1 MIIKSMSRKA
11 PTFKQLIEYMEK
23 ERGHRA
29 IIHNLYCSE
38 SAEQKE
44 IIKQF
49 EENAQHLPKRKN
61 GNYLYHEV
69 LTLENKHDL
78 DSKKLS
84 NLLTELGEMYLKERA
99 KNQLAFAYIHTDT
112 KNHHIHFCIS
122 ANELQSEKRK
132 RLSKAEFSK
141 IQQKLE
147 THILEKYPE
156 LNQSEIYNKSLSQEQ
171 MKTSTRE
178 QAYKKRT
185 GKLSKKEEM
194 KNKLHGIFEQANS
207 IKELNKLLVKNGFKL
222 YQRGQTVGV
231 VNLATNRKHR
241 LKTLGLLPHYEAT
254 KSRFTE
260 IEPKQKEKTTEQ
272 QRADELN
279 KVYSRKKNRD
289 FER

>member
-11 PTFKQLIEYMEK
+11 PTFKQLIKYMEK

-29 IIHNLYCSE
+29 IIHNLYCSK
-38 SAEQKE
+38 SAEQEE

-84 NLLTELGEMYLKERA
+84 NLLTELGEMYLEERA
-99 KNQLAFAYIHTDT
+99 SNQLAFAYIHTDT

-122 ANELQSEKRK
+122 ANELESEKRK
-132 RLSKAEFSK
+132 RLSKAKFSQ
-141 IQQKLE
+141 IQKKLE
-147 THILEKYPE
+147 NHILENHPE
-156 LNQSEIYNKSLSQEQ
+156 LNQSEIYNKSLPQEQ
-171 MKTSTRE
+171 MKTSSRE
-178 QAYKKRT
+178 QEYKKRT
-185 GKLSKKEEM
+185 GKLSKKEEL

-207 IKELNKLLVKNGFKL
+207 IEELNKLLAENGFKL

-231 VNLATNRKHR
+231 INLETNRKHR
-241 LKTLGLLPHYEAT
+241 LKTLGILPHYEAT
-254 KSRFTE
+254 KSRFTAE
-260 IEPKQKEKTTEQ
+260 PEQEKSDLDRIIERKRENEKRQSKE
-272 QRADELN
+272 R
-279 KVYSRKKNRD
+279 
-289 FER
+289 

>member
-1 MIIKSMSRKA
+1 MSRKA
-11 PTFKQLIEYMEK
+11 PTFKQLIAYMEK
-23 ERGHRA
+23 GRGHRA

-38 SAEQKE
+38 SAEQEE

-84 NLLTELGEMYLKERA
+84 NLLTELGKMYLKERA
-99 KNQLAFAYIHTDT
+99 SNQLAFAYIHTDT

-132 RLSKAEFSK
+132 RLSKAKFSK
-141 IQQKLE
+141 IQKKLE
-147 THILEKYPE
+147 NHILENHPE
-156 LNQSEIYNKSLSQEQ
+156 LNQSEIYNKSLPLEQ

-185 GKLSKKEEM
+185 GKLSKKEAM

-207 IKELNKLLVKNGFKL
+207 IETLKQLLAENGFKL
-222 YQRGQTVGV
+222 YQRGQIVGV
-231 VNLATNRKHR
+231 FNLATHRKHR
-241 LKTLGLLPHYEAT
+241 LKTLGILPHYEAT
-254 KSRFTE
+254 KSRFTA
-260 IEPKQKEKTTEQ
+260 EPEKEKSDLERTIE
-272 QRADELN
+272 
-279 KVYSRKKNRD
+279 RKRSQSK
-289 FER
+289 ER

>member
-1 MIIKSMSRKA
+1 MIIKSISRKA

-29 IIHNLYCSE
+29 ILHNLYCSE
-38 SAEQKE
+38 SAKQEE

-84 NLLTELGEMYLKERA
+84 NLLTELGEMYIKERA
-99 KNQLAFAYIHTDT
+99 NKQLAFAYIHTDT
-112 KNHHIHFCIS
+112 KNYHIHFCIS
-122 ANELQSEKRK
+122 ANDLQSEKRK
-132 RLSKAEFSK
+132 RLSKAKFSK

-147 THILEKYPE
+147 SHILEKYPE
-156 LNQSEIYNKSLSQEQ
+156 LNQSEIYNKSLPLEQ

-178 QAYKKRT
+178 QAFKKRT

-194 KNKLHGIFEQANS
+194 KNKLHGVFEQANS
-207 IKELNKLLVKNGFKL
+207 IEELNELLDKNGFKL

-231 VNLATNRKHR
+231 INLATNRKHR

-254 KSRFTE
+254 KNRF
-260 IEPKQKEKTTEQ
+260 IVEPKQEKSDLERFRERKRKREQ
-272 QRADELN
+272 NQEKRH
-279 KVYSRKKNRD
+279 
-289 FER
+289 